1 MMNIAALLSGG
12 VDSSVVVHLLCEQGY
27 KPTLFYI
34 KIGMDGAEYMDCSAE
49 EDIEMST
56 AIARKYGLSLEVVD
70 LHKEYWENVAAY
82 AIDKI
87 KKGLTPNPDVMCNK
101 LIKFGCFEQQVG
113 KNFDFTATG
122 HYATTIRQ
130 DGKTWL
136 GTAKDP
142 VKDQT
147 DFLAQIDYLQV
158 SKLMFPIG
166 GLMKQMGSVPKE
178 EKADFGKKVNELK
191 NWASEHFDELNT
203 KLKEKEMELRYES
216 EKIDISMPAK
226 SRKTGNLHPVTQVR
240 NQLIDIFASMG
251 FSVYEGTEIETDYYN
266 FTALNTPQ
274 DHPARDMQDTFYLS
288 PEFLLRTQ
296 TSAGQV
302 HVMESQKPPIKILS
316 PGKVF
321 RSDDDATHSPMF
333 TQMEGLVVDK
343 TITLCDLKGMLEVLV
358 QKIFGEGTTTRLRP
372 SYFPFTE
379 PSVEVDVS
387 CFACG
392 GCGCRLCKGT
402 GWIEVLG
409 AGIVNKKVLENC
421 GIDSEEYSGLAF
433 GIGIERLA
441 MLKYG
446 INNIKLLYQSDMRVL
461 DQINDD

>member
-1 MMNIAALLSGG
+1 MADLNELNEKVEQIKADIREQLEKIENTKG
-12 VDSSVVVHLLCEQGY
+12 VYEY
-27 KPTLFYI
+27 KKTIL
-34 KIGMDGAEYMDCSAE
+34 
-49 EDIEMST
+49 
-56 AIARKYGLSLEVVD
+56 
-70 LHKEYWENVAAY
+70 
-82 AIDKI
+82 DKNGI
-87 KKGLTPNPDVMCNK
+87 
-101 LIKFGCFEQQVG
+101 
-113 KNFDFTATG
+113 
-122 HYATTIRQ
+122 
-130 DGKTWL
+130 
-136 GTAKDP
+136 
-142 VKDQT
+142 
-147 DFLAQIDYLQV
+147 
-158 SKLMFPIG
+158 IG
-166 GLMKQMGSVPKE
+166 GLMKQMGSIPKE

>member
-1 MMNIAALLSGG
+1 MADLNELSEKVAQIKEEIKAELGKIESSKG
-12 VDSSVVVHLLCEQGY
+12 VYEY
-27 KPTLFYI
+27 KK
-34 KIGMDGAEYMDCSAE
+34 KI
-49 EDIEMST
+49 
-56 AIARKYGLSLEVVD
+56 L
-70 LHKEYWENVAAY
+70 
-82 AIDKI
+82 
-87 KKGLTPNPDVMCNK
+87 
-101 LIKFGCFEQQVG
+101 
-113 KNFDFTATG
+113 
-122 HYATTIRQ
+122 
-130 DGKTWL
+130 DGKT
-136 GTAKDP
+136 G
-142 VKDQT
+142 V
-147 DFLAQIDYLQV
+147 
-158 SKLMFPIG
+158 IG

-178 EKADFGKKVNELK
+178 AKADYGKKVNDLK
-191 NWASEHFDELNT
+191 TWAQEHFEELNE
-203 KLKEKEMELRYES
+203 KLKAKEMELKYES
-216 EKIDISMPAK
+216 EKIDITMPAK
-226 SRKTGNLHPVTQVR
+226 KCKCGNLHPVTQIR
-240 NQLIDIFASMG
+240 SQLIDIFASMG
-251 FSVYEGTEIETDYYN
+251 FNVYEGTEIETDYYN

-296 TSAGQV
+296 TSAGQI
-302 HVMESQKPPIKILS
+302 HVMENEKPPIKILS

-343 TITLCDLKGMLEVLV
+343 GITLCDLKGMLEVLV

-392 GCGCRLCKGT
+392 GKGCRLCKGT

-421 GIDSEEYSGLAF
+421 NIDSEEYSGLAF

-446 INNIKLLYQSDMRVL
+446 INNIKLLYESDLRVL
-461 DQINDD
+461 EQIDD